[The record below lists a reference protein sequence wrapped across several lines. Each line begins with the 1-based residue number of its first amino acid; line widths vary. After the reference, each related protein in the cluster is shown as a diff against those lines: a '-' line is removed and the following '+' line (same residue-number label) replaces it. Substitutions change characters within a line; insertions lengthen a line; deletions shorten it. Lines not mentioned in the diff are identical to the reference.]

1 VLGVKSSRG
10 IKYLIILLFLSLTLA
25 WKVIARATPHEQ
37 PTDRNIQD
45 RVAEFL
51 IRQHFSVSMMERAEE
66 GKPAITAN
74 SGSCRMIVMRSPAL
88 GWDRDLVRRYADAED
103 QVFVVFRGRI
113 YSDQPTFQTA
123 VDALWSRFQRELGF
137 TVWPSP
143 VLGVVA
149 RTSCGADR
157 LPWERFDP
165 SRS

>member
-1 VLGVKSSRG
+1 VRGVKSSRG

-37 PTDRNIQD
+37 PTDRNIQV
-45 RVAEFL
+45 RLAEFL
-51 IRQHFSVSMMERAEE
+51 IRQHFSVAMMERAEE

-88 GWDRDLVRRYADAED
+88 GWDRDLVRRYADAGD

-137 TVWPSP
+137 TAWPSP

-157 LPWERFDP
+157 LPWDKFDP